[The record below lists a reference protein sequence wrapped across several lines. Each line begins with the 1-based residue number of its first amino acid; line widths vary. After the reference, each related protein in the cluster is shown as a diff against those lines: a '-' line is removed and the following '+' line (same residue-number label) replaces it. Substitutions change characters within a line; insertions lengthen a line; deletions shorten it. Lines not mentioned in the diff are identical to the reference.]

1 MVTGGG
7 EHRALLK
14 LLYLSDMLQQHLQNE
29 SGITCPPA
37 RPPAR
42 GSEWI
47 TVPPTNKAGDLKI
60 SSELSGATCV

>member
-14 LLYLSDMLQQHLQNE
+14 LLYLSDMLQQHLQMKVE
-29 SGITCPPA
+29 SPA
-37 RPPAR
+37 CPPAR

-47 TVPPTNKAGDLKI
+47 TVLPTNKAGDLKI